1 MRTGWEVGKKG
12 HVKLTLSDF
21 EIKNAGMVKSL
32 GCSEVNVVHAA
43 IVSIRYQLWSTG
55 SLVGRH
61 LSQGIRRLTELA
73 EETVQLE
80 LAGATFSPSPRNCA
94 AAVAAISSIIL
105 QPGSC
110 PTAPV

>member
-1 MRTGWEVGKKG
+1 MRTGWEIGKKG

-61 LSQGIRRLTELA
+61 LSQGIRRLTELSGGLRKQSSLSLQEQPLA
-73 EETVQLE
+73 PLLGTALLE
-80 LAGATFSPSPRNCA
+80 
-94 AAVAAISSIIL
+94 
-105 QPGSC
+105 
-110 PTAPV
+110 